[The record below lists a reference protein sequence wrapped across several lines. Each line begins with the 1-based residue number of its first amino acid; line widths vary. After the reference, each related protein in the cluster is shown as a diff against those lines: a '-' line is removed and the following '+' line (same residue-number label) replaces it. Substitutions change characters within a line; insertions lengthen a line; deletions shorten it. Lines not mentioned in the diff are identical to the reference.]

1 MIPRADITAWRA
13 QAPWSSNEQVE
24 QDLIISRALV
34 ELYSHELIQKTCAFR
49 GGTAIHKLYMAP
61 QPRYSEDID
70 LVQID
75 PQPIGEVLNCVRE
88 QLTFLGTPRII
99 QKNRNNTLVFICES
113 EIPPVVP
120 IKLKIEINCR
130 EHIIVNG
137 LQRTP
142 FKIASRWFNGESTL
156 TTYSLEELLGSKLR
170 ALYQRKKGRDL
181 FDLWYCL
188 ANRPHDDQVI
198 IRTFVSLMENTGHS
212 ITQRAFIANMNYKL
226 NDPDFSGDLTG
237 LLRVGTPFDL
247 AEAWRVV
254 ADRLISK
261 LA

>member
-1 MIPRADITAWRA
+1 
-13 QAPWSSNEQVE
+13 
-24 QDLIISRALV
+24 
-34 ELYSHELIQKTCAFR
+34 
-49 GGTAIHKLYMAP
+49 MAP
-61 QPRYSEDID
+61 QHRYSEDID

-88 QLTFLGTPRII
+88 RLTFLGTPRIK

-113 EIPPVVP
+113 EIPPVVS

-137 LQRTP
+137 LYSVT
-142 FKIASRWFNGESTL
+142 FKVTSRWFNGESAL

-188 ANRPHDDQVI
+188 ANRPLDDQVI
-198 IRTFVSLMENTGHS
+198 IRTFESLMENVGHS
-212 ITQRAFIANMNYKL
+212 ITQKAYITNMNNKIE
-226 NDPDFSGDLTG
+226 DPDFSGDLTG
-237 LLRVGTPFDL
+237 LLHVGTPFDL
-247 AEAWRVV
+247 TEAWRMV
-254 ADRLISK
+254 ADRLISR

>member
-1 MIPRADITAWRA
+1 MIPRADITAWRQ

-70 LVQID
+70 LVQIA
-75 PQPIGEVLNCVRE
+75 PQPIGNVLNCVRE
-88 QLTFLGTPRII
+88 RLTFLGTPRIV

-113 EIPPVVP
+113 EIPPVIP

-137 LQRTP
+137 LQKAP
-142 FKIASRWFNGESTL
+142 FKITSRWFTGESAL

-188 ANRPHDDQVI
+188 ANRPLDEQVI
-198 IRTFVSLMENTGHS
+198 IRTFKALMANEGHS
-212 ITQRAFIANMNYKL
+212 VSQKAFIANL
-226 NDPDFSGDLTG
+226 NNKIKDPDFSGDLTG
-237 LLRVGTPFDL
+237 LLRVGTPFEL
-247 AEAWRVV
+247 ADAWQLV
-254 ADRLISK
+254 ADHLVSK